1 MTTKYRRNVK
11 KSHIFTKFFLNTD
24 ILRYSFLMPLSAS
37 NIERPIISDFPN
49 CDLWYVRN
57 AFYSAVLLYTRA
69 NVRNCYY
76 IVCAVSAALSE
87 LLTCRCALSSSSV
100 WRKTLVQR
108 DAGSS
113 FTSSSLCSLSN
124 AQCFCAHSPSC
135 DSQQFMFACWW
146 YKNRQ
151 TAPFSCQDCGWMTW
165 SCANMSGKRLRS
177 HSFVAFHCTLMKHS
191 HSNYIFSPPSC
202 HALQTQWR

>member
-1 MTTKYRRNVK
+1 M
-11 KSHIFTKFFLNTD
+11 HF
-24 ILRYSFLMPLSAS
+24 ILLCCCTHRA
-37 NIERPIISDFPN
+37 RTQ
-49 CDLWYVRN
+49 DLQSCKGRCLH
-57 AFYSAVLLYTRA
+57 FCRRA

-87 LLTCRCALSSSSV
+87 LLTCRGALSSSSV
-100 WRKTLVQR
+100 WRKSLVQR
-108 DAGSS
+108 HAGSS

-124 AQCFCAHSPSC
+124 AQCFCVHSTSC

-151 TAPFSCQDCGWMTW
+151 TALFSCQDCGWMTW

-191 HSNYIFSPPSC
+191 HSNYIFFSPSC